1 MSSMICGKRE
11 KNLRRRGEPRR
22 YAGQG
27 TLGTNADKTK
37 NRLVTWRKPCYNIPI
52 NTNIP
57 RDTAEGGF

>member
-37 NRLVTWRKPCYNIPI
+37 KPPCNMAK
-52 NTNIP
+52 TLL
-57 RDTAEGGF
+57 